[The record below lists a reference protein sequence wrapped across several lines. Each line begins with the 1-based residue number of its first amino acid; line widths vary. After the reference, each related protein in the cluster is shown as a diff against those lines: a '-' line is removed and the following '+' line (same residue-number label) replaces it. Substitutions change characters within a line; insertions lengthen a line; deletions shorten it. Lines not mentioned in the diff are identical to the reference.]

1 MRYQWIVLALALT
14 AAGACSGTG
23 EQPEPNRAEDT
34 GPPPWAG
41 QTDVDESSV
50 PLAAGNGAV
59 SVQAYRAE
67 RGPIAYVLS
76 NTVLE
81 PSRKVTMHA
90 GLDALVESILVEE
103 GDRVSQGLVLARL
116 EDREIRNEHLQAEL
130 ALEQAELALE
140 QSEVR
145 ARLSNLN
152 LERAEL
158 LFEERLTSQQ
168 EVDQAA
174 MIRES
179 DGLAFEAAQLESQA
193 AGARLERAKIQLE
206 QTEIRSSIDGVL
218 TERLVAVGD
227 RVQPLQPAFTVE
239 DFFPLLA
246 PVFVSEKEWTQ
257 VRVGQAARLQ
267 VDVFPQQEFR
277 GRVKTMSPTVDASLR
292 TAKVTVEVGEGQDVL
307 RPGLLGTLYIDVQS
321 HSRKIVV
328 PDRAVTGR
336 SGKMSV
342 FIIRDDENVEERVVT
357 LGENREEWVEVVEG
371 ILEGEVVVIDSEKAL
386 IEGDSI
392 SVRGWEKVP

>member
-1 MRYQWIVLALALT
+1 MRYQWILLALALT

-34 GPPPWAG
+34 APPPWAG
-41 QTDVDESSV
+41 QTDGDESPRPV
-50 PLAAGNGAV
+50 AAGNGAV
-59 SVQAYRAE
+59 GVQAYRAE

-90 GLDALVESILVEE
+90 GLDALVESILVEL
-103 GDRVSQGLVLARL
+103 GDRVSQSQVLARL

-140 QSEVR
+140 QSQVR
-145 ARLSNLN
+145 TNLSKLN
-152 LERAEL
+152 HERAEL
-158 LFEERLTSQQ
+158 LFEQRLTSQQ

-179 DGLAFEAAQLESQA
+179 DALALQAAQLESQA
-193 AGARLERAKIQLE
+193 GSARLERAQIQLE

-218 TERLVAVGD
+218 TERLIAVGD
-227 RVQPLQPAFTVE
+227 RVRPLQPTFAVE

-246 PVFVSEKEWTQ
+246 PVFVSEQEWTQ

-267 VDVFPQQEFR
+267 VDVFPLQEFR
-277 GRVKTMSPTVDASLR
+277 GRVKTVSPTVDASLR
-292 TAKVTVEVGEGQDVL
+292 TARVTVEVGEGQEVL
-307 RPGLLGTLYIDVQS
+307 RPGLFGTLYIDVQS
-321 HSRKIVV
+321 HSREIVV
-328 PDRAVTGR
+328 PGRAVIR
-336 SGKMSV
+336 LSGETSV
-342 FIIRDDENVEERVVT
+342 FIITDDQNVEERVIT
-357 LGENREEWVEVVEG
+357 LGACAVG
-371 ILEGEVVVIDSEKAL
+371 SE
-386 IEGDSI
+386 
-392 SVRGWEKVP
+392 